1 MTQVAETTSLT
12 HSVRANSSVRPATAT
27 VLTLEKPVAKHC
39 PFILVVLAYEYLP
52 YQAAEKGSN
61 PQFR

>member
-12 HSVRANSSVRPATAT
+12 RSVRANSSVRPATAT
-27 VLTLEKPVAKHC
+27 VLTTEKPVAKHC
-39 PFILVVLAYEYLP
+39 PFILVVLAYEDH
-52 YQAAEKGSN
+52 QAAEKGSN